1 MKATLDSIK
10 PLMSITGH
18 NAVRVNAPD
27 ENSDLKVRVEYGV
40 TKKKKVF
47 SGIVT
52 KEEWKRFL
60 NDYASC
66 VDSFWEMGED

>member
-40 TKKKKVF
+40 TKK
-47 SGIVT
+47 
-52 KEEWKRFL
+52 
-60 NDYASC
+60 
-66 VDSFWEMGED
+66 